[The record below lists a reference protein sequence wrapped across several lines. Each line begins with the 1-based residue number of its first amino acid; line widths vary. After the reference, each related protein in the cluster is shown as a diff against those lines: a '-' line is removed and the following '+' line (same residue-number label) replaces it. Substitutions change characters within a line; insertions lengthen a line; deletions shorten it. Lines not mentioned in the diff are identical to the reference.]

1 MRNFIG
7 RRILMFFILSAL
19 LIVFTGI
26 HNPASAK
33 KSDPS
38 AMITHTK
45 GVVKRHVKG
54 GNGWSTAGVLTE
66 LSCGDM
72 ILIKPGGMARIVFYR
87 DTHSEILKGP
97 CKVRIGS
104 RCCVLKNGKKGR
116 IRVLPSYRGIRAFKS
131 IEASSAKFAG
141 VEARNRPDIVFVLSP
156 REFIAELKPAYEWE
170 AVNGADGYIIRLENL
185 QGRELWNVSSKSAK
199 INYPKNQSPLD
210 FNSSYFCDVRAVKE
224 NKVIAR
230 GSSAFKILP
239 GDKVKK
245 IRILK
250 QQANKQLKEN
260 PDDPTP
266 LVALL
271 TIYMENRVLDGAFDT
286 CSRLIKM
293 RPDDKNIHYWMGRL
307 YELKGMKDKAN
318 KEYGKAGIK

>member
-1 MRNFIG
+1 MRNFTG
-7 RRILMFFILSAL
+7 RKILFLFILSAL
-19 LIVFTGI
+19 LIGFIGL

-72 ILIKPGGMARIVFYR
+72 ILIKSGGMARIVFYR

-104 RCCVLKNGKKGR
+104 RSCVLKNGKKGR

-131 IEASSAKFAG
+131 IEASSVKFAG
-141 VEARNRPDIVFVLSP
+141 VEARKRPDIVFVLSP

-185 QGRELWNVSSKSAK
+185 QGRELWNVSSKSAR
-199 INYPKNQSPLD
+199 INYPENQSPLD
-210 FNSSYFCDVRAVKE
+210 FNSSYFCDVRAIKDHRV
-224 NKVIAR
+224 VAR
-230 GSSAFKILP
+230 GSSAFKVLS

-250 QQANKQLKEN
+250 QQADKQLKEN

-271 TIYMENRVLDGAFDT
+271 TIYMENRILDEAFDT

-307 YELKGMKDKAN
+307 YELKGMPDKA
-318 KEYGKAGIK
+318 KEEYGKARMK